1 MSGHN
6 KFSKIKREKAKTDA
20 QKSKMFSK
28 MAKLIQVEAK
38 KASGNLSSPGL
49 RAAIEKAK
57 SVSMPSENIDRA
69 VSKAMG
75 ADAEQMESIV
85 YEAYGPGGSA
95 LIIDVLTTNRNKSA
109 AEVKHI
115 LSENGASLATPGS
128 ASWAFEKTP
137 DGWMPK
143 TAMELSDEDAFKLEK
158 LIEDLENNEDVQDV
172 YTNAD

>member
-1 MSGHN
+1 
-6 KFSKIKREKAKTDA
+6 
-20 QKSKMFSK
+20 
-28 MAKLIQVEAK
+28 
-38 KASGNLSSPGL
+38 
-49 RAAIEKAK
+49 
-57 SVSMPSENIDRA
+57 
-69 VSKAMG
+69 
-75 ADAEQMESIV
+75 MESIV

-143 TAMELSDEDAFKLEK
+143 TAMELSDEDAAKLEK
-158 LIEDLENNEDVQDV
+158 LIEDLENNEDVQDI